1 MNLYGTDLKGSTMK
15 KTLLPLAIFITLYFV
30 SCDKATDPNSGV
42 NSKITSKEKV
52 DDVLQKARLD
62 FATDT
67 KLSAI
72 YGWNVDLFGKIDLLK
87 TDNAFV
93 YVVQSNTKQSNE
105 FYVPVFAAGPIKSP
119 INFTT
124 MVSFIKDTTAGN
136 ILGKVFNRLSTLAID
151 PAANYSDSPAII
163 DTALVHGGNIFLT
176 QNTAVNVDM
185 FLLPSKSIDTTLA
198 INNSADWIVN
208 FYSSSKS
215 LVLWINSNSGV
226 VTKLSGN

>member
-1 MNLYGTDLKGSTMK
+1 MK
-15 KTLLPLAIFITLYFV
+15 KIFLALIILLLFYFAG
-30 SCDKATDPNSGV
+30 CEELTDPDVGV
-42 NSKITSKEKV
+42 DSEITAKEKV

-62 FATDT
+62 FATDA

-72 YGWNVDLFGKIDLLK
+72 YGWNVDLLGNVDLLQ

-93 YVVQSNTKQSNE
+93 YVVQSNNLQSNE
-105 FYVPVFAAGPIKSP
+105 FYVPVFAAGPVKSP

-124 MVSFIKDTTAGN
+124 MLSFIKDTTAGN
-136 ILGKVFNRLSTLAID
+136 ILGSVFNRLSTLSID
-151 PAANYSDSPAII
+151 PAANYKDSPATI
-163 DTALVHGGNIFLT
+163 DTALVHGGNIFIS
-176 QNTAVNVDM
+176 QNTGVKIDM
-185 FLLPSKSIDTTLA
+185 FLLPSKSIDTTLT

>member
-1 MNLYGTDLKGSTMK
+1 MK
-15 KTLLPLAIFITLYFV
+15 NIFLATALFLLFYFV
-30 SCDKATDPNSGV
+30 GCEKVTDPNGGV
-42 NSKITSKEKV
+42 DSEITAKEKV
-52 DDVLQKARLD
+52 NDVLEKARID
-62 FATDT
+62 FATDA

-72 YGWNVDLFGKIDLLK
+72 YGWNVDSQGNVDLLQ

-93 YVVQSNTKQSNE
+93 YVVQSNNLQSNE

-119 INFTT
+119 INFST
-124 MVSFIKDTTAGN
+124 MLSFVKDTTAGN
-136 ILGKVFNRLSTLAID
+136 ILGSVFGRLSTLAID
-151 PAANYSDSPAII
+151 PNANYKDSPATI
-163 DTALVHGGNIFLT
+163 DTALVHGGNIFIS
-176 QNTAVNVDM
+176 QNSGVKVDM

-198 INNSADWIVN
+198 LNNSADWIVN

>member
-1 MNLYGTDLKGSTMK
+1 MK
-15 KTLLPLAIFITLYFV
+15 KIFLAVSILLTFYFAG
-30 SCDKATDPNSGV
+30 CEELTDPDVGV
-42 NSKITSKEKV
+42 DSEITAKAKV

-62 FATDT
+62 FATDA

-72 YGWNVDLFGKIDLLK
+72 YGWNVDFLGSVDLLQ

-93 YVVQSNTKQSNE
+93 YVVQSNNLQGNE
-105 FYVPVFAAGPIKSP
+105 FYVPVFAAGPVKSP

-124 MVSFIKDTTAGN
+124 MLSFIKDTTAGN
-136 ILGKVFNRLSTLAID
+136 ILGKAFNRLATLAID
-151 PAANYSDSPAII
+151 PNANYKDSPAII
-163 DTALVHGGNIFLT
+163 DTALVHGGNVFIS
-176 QNTAVNVDM
+176 QNAGAKVDM
-185 FLLPSKSIDTTLA
+185 FLLPSKSIDTTLVV
-198 INNSADWIVN
+198 NNSADWIVN